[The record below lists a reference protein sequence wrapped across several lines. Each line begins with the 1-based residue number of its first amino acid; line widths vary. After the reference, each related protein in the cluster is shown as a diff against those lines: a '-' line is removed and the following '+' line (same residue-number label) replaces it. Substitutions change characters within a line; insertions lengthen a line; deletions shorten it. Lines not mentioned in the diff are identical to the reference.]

1 MGRKAKQTFS
11 WRGFV
16 SVATGLSFMAM
27 SISGIVLFITP
38 KGRVAHWVEWSML
51 GLTKDQWGGLHIWF
65 SLIFMV
71 MAAFHI
77 YLNWQPLLNYFRDRL
92 RRTYALRREWL
103 FSLIICGM
111 VLAGTLAD
119 VSPFSS
125 LLVWNELIKN
135 SWEVSGQQAP
145 IPHAELM
152 TLAEIA
158 DKVKG
163 VDADVMMTNLRA
175 EGIEVESA
183 HVILGQ
189 LAEENNLSPR
199 ELYVVAVGESPSSGT
214 GEGHQAY
221 SGKGYGGRYG
231 LGQLTLQ
238 QYCNRIELDVNET
251 LETLRNKGIQA
262 QPDMLLRDIAHGAG
276 IHASDIRDI
285 LAEAGSDE
293 VVEQ

>member
-1 MGRKAKQTFS
+1 MAREVKQRFS

-16 SVATGLSFMAM
+16 SVTTGLSFLVM
-27 SISGIVLFITP
+27 SITGIVLFITP
-38 KGRVAHWVEWSML
+38 KGRVAHWVEWRMM

-77 YLNWQPLLNYFRDRL
+77 YLNWQPLLNYFRDRV

-103 FSLIICGM
+103 FCLIICGI
-111 VLAGTLAD
+111 VLGGTLAD
-119 VSPFSS
+119 VTPFSS

-135 SWEVSGQQAP
+135 SWEVLGQQAP

-163 VDADVMMTNLRA
+163 IDAETMVTNLRA
-175 EGIEVESA
+175 GGIEVKSA
-183 HVILGQ
+183 HVIIRR
-189 LAEENNLSPR
+189 LAEENNLSPS
-199 ELYVVAVGESPSSGT
+199 ELYAIAVGQSPSGESGK
-214 GEGHQAY
+214 AN
-221 SGKGYGGRYG
+221 SGKGYRGRYG

-238 QYCNRIELDVNET
+238 QYCNRIGLDVNET
-251 LETLRNKGIQA
+251 VEKLRNKSIQA
-262 QPDMLLRDIAHGAG
+262 RPDMLLRDIAHGAG

-285 LAEAGSDE
+285 L
-293 VVEQ
+293 EQ

>member
-1 MGRKAKQTFS
+1 MAGEAKRRFN

-16 SVATGLSFMAM
+16 SVATGLSFLVM
-27 SISGIVLFITP
+27 SITGVVLFITP
-38 KGRVAHWVEWSML
+38 KGRVAHWVEWRML
-51 GLTKDQWGGLHIWF
+51 GLTKDQWGALHIWF

-77 YLNWQPLLNYFRDRL
+77 YLNWQPLLNYFRDRV

-103 FSLIICGM
+103 YSLIIC
-111 VLAGTLAD
+111 VIIFAGTLAD
-119 VSPFSS
+119 IPPFSS
-125 LLVWNELIKN
+125 ILVWNELIKN
-135 SWEVSGQQAP
+135 SWEVPGQQAP

-163 VDADVMMTNLRA
+163 IDAETMVDNLRA
-175 EGIEVESA
+175 GGIEVESA
-183 HVILGQ
+183 YVITGQ

-199 ELYVVAVGESPSSGT
+199 EVYAIAVGKSLSNRT
-214 GEGHQAY
+214 GEGY
-221 SGKGYGGRYG
+221 SGRYG

-238 QYCNRIELDVNET
+238 QYCDRIELDINET
-251 LETLRNKGIQA
+251 IEKLRNEGIQA
-262 QPDMLLRDIAHGAG
+262 RPDMLLRDIADGAG

-285 LAEAGSDE
+285 L
-293 VVEQ
+293 EQ

>member
-1 MGRKAKQTFS
+1 MDSEAKQGFS

-16 SVATGLSFMAM
+16 SVATGLSFLLM
-27 SISGIVLFITP
+27 SITGIVLFITP
-38 KGRVAHWVEWSML
+38 KGRVAHWVEWRML

-77 YLNWQPLLNYFRDRL
+77 YLNWQPLLNYFRDRV

-103 FSLIICGM
+103 FSLIICGII
-111 VLAGTLAD
+111 LAGTLAD
-119 VSPFSS
+119 VTPFSS

-163 VDADVMMTNLRA
+163 IEAEAMVSNLRA
-175 EGIEVESA
+175 GNIEVESA
-183 HVILGQ
+183 HVVIGQ
-189 LAEENNLSPR
+189 LAEENNLSPS
-199 ELYVVAVGESPSSGT
+199 ELYAIAVGQSFSNRAD
-214 GEGHQAY
+214 EGY
-221 SGKGYGGRYG
+221 RRYPG

-238 QYCNRIELDVNET
+238 QYCDRTGLDVDEAI
-251 LETLRNKGIQA
+251 ERLRNKSIQA
-262 QPDMLLRDIAHGAG
+262 RSDMLLRDIAHGAG

-285 LAEAGSDE
+285 L
-293 VVEQ
+293 EQ